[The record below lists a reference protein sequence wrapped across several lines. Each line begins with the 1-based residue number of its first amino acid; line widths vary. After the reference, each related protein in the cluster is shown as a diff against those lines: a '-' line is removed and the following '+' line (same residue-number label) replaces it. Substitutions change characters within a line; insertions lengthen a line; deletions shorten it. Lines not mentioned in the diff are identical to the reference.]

1 MCVYVCACVCVYIH
15 THTHTH
21 CLHADAPGVD
31 LLTDELLFAVEHLG
45 LFRVDL
51 VLVRRV
57 GRVALV
63 FAFLGGLALGALLSQ
78 ILESQSP

>member
-1 MCVYVCACVCVYIH
+1 
-15 THTHTH
+15 
-21 CLHADAPGVD
+21 

-63 FAFLGGLALGALLSQ
+63 FVFLGGLALGALLSQ
-78 ILESQSP
+78 IPKVSALE